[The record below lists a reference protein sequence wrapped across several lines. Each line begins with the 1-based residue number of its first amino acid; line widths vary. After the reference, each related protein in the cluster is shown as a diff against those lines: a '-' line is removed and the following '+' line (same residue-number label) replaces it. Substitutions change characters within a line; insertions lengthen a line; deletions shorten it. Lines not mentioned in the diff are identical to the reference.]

1 MNPNLNYQIKVMGIL
16 IAIMFIMFYDI
27 AEAQYGSR
35 NRERR
40 RTRRRTAVVVSSETH
55 AQDEANE
62 QQKNQQQQST
72 QSTQTQTQNDQN
84 KQQTTTPPPPATTS
98 PGGALAI
105 GTVVSTLPSGC
116 TSSSVDN
123 VEYYHCGPNWYRSAF
138 QGNTLVYVTTDPP
151 Q

>member
-1 MNPNLNYQIKVMGIL
+1 MNSNLNYKIKVTGIL

-55 AQDEANE
+55 AQDEAAE
-62 QQKNQQQQST
+62 QQKDQQQQQTTQTTQNNQQQQE
-72 QSTQTQTQNDQN
+72 
-84 KQQTTTPPPPATTS
+84 TTTPPPPATTS

-105 GTVVSTLPSGC
+105 GTVVTSLPSGC
-116 TSSSVDN
+116 TSSSVNN
-123 VEYYHCGPNWYRSAF
+123 VEYYECGPNWYRSAF

-151 Q
+151 K

>member
-1 MNPNLNYQIKVMGIL
+1 MSPNLNYTIKITGIL

-40 RTRRRTAVVVSSETH
+40 RTRRRTAVIVSSETH

-62 QQKNQQQQST
+62 QQKDQQDQTTQSTKDNQQQQ
-72 QSTQTQTQNDQN
+72 
-84 KQQTTTPPPPATTS
+84 TTTPPPATTS
-98 PGGALAI
+98 PGGALAV
-105 GTVVSTLPSGC
+105 GTVVSSLPSGC
-116 TSSSVDN
+116 TSSSVND
-123 VEYYHCGPNWYRSAF
+123 VEYYQCGPNWYRSAF

-151 Q
+151 K